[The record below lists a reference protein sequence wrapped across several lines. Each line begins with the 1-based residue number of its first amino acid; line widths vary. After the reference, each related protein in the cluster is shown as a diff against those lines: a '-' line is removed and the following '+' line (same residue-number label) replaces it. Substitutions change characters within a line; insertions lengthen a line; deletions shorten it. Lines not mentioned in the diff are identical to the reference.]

1 LLFII
6 IHPHEHGI
14 DQQPRYNLGSCSS

>member
-14 DQQPRYNLGSCSS
+14 DQQPIYNLGSCSS